1 MKYTPHKYQKYA
13 TEFIKE
19 NEESALLL
27 DMGLGKTVISL
38 TAIKDL
44 LFDSFEISKVLIIA
58 PLRVARDT
66 WKEEIE
72 KWSHL
77 DILKY
82 SVAIGSEKER
92 LKALEEQADI
102 YLINRENVDWLINK
116 S

>member
-1 MKYTPHKYQKYA
+1 
-13 TEFIKE
+13 
-19 NEESALLL
+19 
-27 DMGLGKTVISL
+27 MGLGKTVITL
-38 TAIKDL
+38 TALKDL

-72 KWSHL
+72 KWDHL
-77 DILKY
+77 DILNY

-92 LKALEEQADI
+92 LKALSERSDI

-116 S
+116 SKTAFDYDMVVIDELSSFKSHRSKEV